1 MKNRLVI
8 LALALSFSL
17 GASCTVSKR
26 MSQVRIGVWAAEH
39 DLWEEAVYRWTR
51 ALETDPDSAAARNNL
66 AVAYE
71 KMGRLE
77 DARREYERALKLAP
91 KHPQIKSNFDRFNRA
106 AETGRKKP
114 AGKSEAEKKKDESR

>member
-1 MKNRLVI
+1 MRNRLI
-8 LALALSFSL
+8 IPALALSLSL
-17 GASCTVSKR
+17 GASCTMSKR

-51 ALETDPDSAAARNNL
+51 ALETGTDSAAARNNL

-91 KHPQIKSNFDRFNRA
+91 NHPQIKSNFERFNRA
-106 AETGRKKP
+106 AETGKKKP
-114 AGKSEAEKKKDESR
+114 AGKNEPEEKKDESR